1 MERIIVTKHD
11 DGKIEVCVRPR
22 DLDFA
27 HSIGLVLKEVFELT
41 QKNGEEWN
49 AYHATAVITEG
60 GKTRTEDICI
70 IIDSVEEYNLD
81 DEDEYDDFL

>member
-22 DLDFA
+22 DLDYA
-27 HSIGLVLKEVFELT
+27 NSIGLVLKEVFELT
-41 QKNGEEWN
+41 QKKGEEWN
-49 AYHATAVITEG
+49 AYHATATITEG

-70 IIDSVEEYNLD
+70 IIDAVEEYNLD